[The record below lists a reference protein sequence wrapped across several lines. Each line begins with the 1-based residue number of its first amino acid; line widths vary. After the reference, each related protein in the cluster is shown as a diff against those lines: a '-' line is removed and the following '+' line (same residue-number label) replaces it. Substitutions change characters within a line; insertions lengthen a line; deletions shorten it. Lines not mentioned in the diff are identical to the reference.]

1 MLKNNIYISTSF
13 FKNQKISKTINF
25 FKKNNFY
32 NLELSTSIYEKNIF
46 SKLNKFSQFKF
57 IFHNYFAPPSKD
69 FVLNLASSNRN
80 IIKKSINHIKKNIR
94 YSKKFQSKFCSFHAG
109 FRFDPSLLE
118 LGKRFSKIDLE
129 PKKKSIK
136 IFLKSILIL
145 SKYAKKNNVNLLIE
159 NNILTKKNMK
169 IFGENPFLLVDPVEI
184 KKIFKKVP
192 NNVKLLLDTGH
203 FKVSS
208 KTIGFNLLKS
218 HKNIIDHIGGYHLN
232 ENNGLEDQN
241 LAFNMSSW
249 FAKCLKK
256 KLDYYSIEVKNTN
269 ISIFHKMIK
278 LIQKVISH
286 ENY

>member
-145 SKYAKKNNVNLLIE
+145 SKYAKKI
-159 NNILTKKNMK
+159 M
-169 IFGENPFLLVDPVEI
+169 
-184 KKIFKKVP
+184 
-192 NNVKLLLDTGH
+192 
-203 FKVSS
+203 
-208 KTIGFNLLKS
+208 
-218 HKNIIDHIGGYHLN
+218 
-232 ENNGLEDQN
+232 
-241 LAFNMSSW
+241 
-249 FAKCLKK
+249 
-256 KLDYYSIEVKNTN
+256 
-269 ISIFHKMIK
+269 
-278 LIQKVISH
+278 
-286 ENY
+286 

>member
-1 MLKNNIYISTSF
+1 
-13 FKNQKISKTINF
+13 
-25 FKKNNFY
+25 
-32 NLELSTSIYEKNIF
+32 
-46 SKLNKFSQFKF
+46 
-57 IFHNYFAPPSKD
+57 
-69 FVLNLASSNRN
+69 
-80 IIKKSINHIKKNIR
+80 
-94 YSKKFQSKFCSFHAG
+94 
-109 FRFDPSLLE
+109 
-118 LGKRFSKIDLE
+118 
-129 PKKKSIK
+129 
-136 IFLKSILIL
+136 
-145 SKYAKKNNVNLLIE
+145 
-159 NNILTKKNMK
+159 MK

-269 ISIFHKMIK
+269 ISIFNKMIK